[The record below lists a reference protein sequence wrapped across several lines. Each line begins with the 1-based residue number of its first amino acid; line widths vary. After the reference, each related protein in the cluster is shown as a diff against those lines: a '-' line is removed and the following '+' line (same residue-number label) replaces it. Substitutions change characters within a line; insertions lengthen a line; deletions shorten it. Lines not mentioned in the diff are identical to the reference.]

1 MLLPGFITGRFL
13 KIIGTNA
20 AVANTE
26 EHLAD
31 FSSTFTD
38 LAAATL
44 VKVASSS
51 TDDDAGGTGAL
62 TVGLHGIDA
71 NYKMVSETITLDG
84 QTAVAS
90 VNTYLAIL
98 GAEVLTAGAG
108 LKNAG
113 NINIADDGAT
123 FTAGVPGTLFLCQ
136 IPIGKNVSYSGNAII
151 PAGSRYRA
159 KSITIFNSTQIARLF
174 IKAKEYGGLWKYV
187 HTLPCSA
194 SHAAHIDLSDLD
206 LVFQEK
212 TSIEL
217 AAIAATSGAVM
228 NATLILEAMPQ

>member
-1 MLLPGFITGRFL
+1 MHLPGYITGRFM
-13 KIIGTNA
+13 KIIGTNG
-20 AVANTE
+20 AVHTTE

-51 TDDDAGGTGAL
+51 ADDDAGGTGAL
-62 TVGLHGIDA
+62 TVGIHGINA
-71 NYKMVSETITLDG
+71 NYKLVSETITLDG

-98 GAEVLTAGAG
+98 GAEVLTAGTG

-123 FTAGVPGTLFLCQ
+123 FTSGVPATLFLCQ
-136 IPIGKNVSYSGNAII
+136 IPAGANISYSGNAII
-151 PAGSRYRA
+151 PAGARYKA
-159 KSITIFNSTQIARLF
+159 KSITVFNSTQIARLF
-174 IKAKEYGGLWKYV
+174 IKAKEYGGLWKNV

-194 SHAAHIDLSDLD
+194 THGARVDLSDLD

-228 NATLILEAMPQ
+228 NATLVLESIP